1 MTTNA
6 THTVQHIMTGATIG
20 GGALEW
26 LTLNSSAITA
36 LAVAS
41 TAIAS
46 IAFGF
51 WNAKSNSDRNKVNRR
66 NIVDTLVSELK
77 SSGKSD
83 DYIEDLL
90 LVLRR

>member
-1 MTTNA
+1 M
-6 THTVQHIMTGATIG
+6 QHMMTGATIG

-66 NIVDTLVSELK
+66 NIVETLVSELK
-77 SSGKSD
+77 QHGKSD
-83 DYIEDLL
+83 DYIDDLMC
-90 LVLRR
+90 VLRK